1 MLKKRDSVAI
11 GSVGKY
17 LDQSAKELVYKKKIL
32 DQHINSIINDY
43 KGVDATEII
52 NSFLDASSK
61 LDKIIKTIEYYAFYM
76 IALSNH
82 DMKNIESAVDDLE
95 KMMDEQLLLEDSD
108 IIDGSIKFREVKD
121 GKYYDK

>member
-43 KGVDATEII
+43 KGVDASKII

-76 IALSNH
+76 MALSNY

-108 IIDGSIKFREVKD
+108 IIDDSIKFREVKD
-121 GKYYDK
+121 VKYYDK